1 MGKKLKEEQMK
12 KQMDVE
18 SVENEKN
25 ENDEDD
31 DIDMN
36 DDCKEDEYVNAVD
49 LNVKAMPNPNLG
61 DVEEENV
68 ELIDKFDAI
77 QNNLPNEDD
86 QKIEEHLLD
95 DLDNDDESY
104 LDIDLS
110 VEKEALINLKVLLN
124 SMQMNG
130 TNGQDSQQSF
140 LSL

>member
-49 LNVKAMPNPNLG
+49 LNVKAMPNPNL
-61 DVEEENV
+61 
-68 ELIDKFDAI
+68 A
-77 QNNLPNEDD
+77 NEDD
-86 QKIEEHLLD
+86 QKIEDHLLD

-130 TNGQDSQQSF
+130 NNGQDSQQSF
-140 LSL
+140 LSLFKK